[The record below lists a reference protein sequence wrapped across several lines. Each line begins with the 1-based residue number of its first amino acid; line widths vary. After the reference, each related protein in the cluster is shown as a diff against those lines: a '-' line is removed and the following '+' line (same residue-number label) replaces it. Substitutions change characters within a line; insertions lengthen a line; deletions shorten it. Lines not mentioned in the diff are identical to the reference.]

1 MEINSLY
8 ETAKY
13 LAGILKQRY
22 PYLEADPD
30 ACLALIV
37 AESGNVFSGV
47 TSIAINEGNPEALPA
62 EEVAA
67 MLLVTAG
74 EKAHQMMIVTIDDN
88 SFFEPSENALR
99 ILVNAA
105 PENGS
110 CEVVLSL
117 EETVT
122 CASLLPNAV
131 EDFMSGYDDFDAPQE
146 TAPEAS
152 QEAPADEA
160 PSLAAPAEFVNGFDI
175 DESNPIASSSA
186 GASEVKSFYD
196 QPADS
201 QQQGASG
208 FNNPY
213 AAQNVENPQQ
223 GFPQQGYPQGYP
235 QPGFPQQG
243 YPQGYPQQGFPQQ
256 GYPQGYPQQGFPQQ
270 GYPQG
275 YPQQGYPHG
284 YPQQG
289 FHQQGGFPQASPYN
303 GGAHGSVYQPNGYP
317 QQGGFPQ
324 AAPYGVGGQS
334 SMYQGSA
341 MHGGNANQARSVM
354 LSNGDGGAFKKRLS
368 SFLDDDDAIPEGE
381 SLSKAD
387 MLKQAKERKKVAKA
401 NEKFK
406 NKL

>member
-175 DESNPIASSSA
+175 DESNPFASSSA

-196 QPADS
+196 QPADA

-213 AAQNVENPQQ
+213 AAQNAEN
-223 GFPQQGYPQGYP
+223 
-235 QPGFPQQG
+235 
-243 YPQGYPQQGFPQQ
+243 PQQGFPQQ

-289 FHQQGGFPQASPYN
+289 FPQQGGFSQASPYN

-324 AAPYGVGGQS
+324 AAPYGVGGHS